1 MKNLFLYELRKFFR
15 QKSLYILIAAMI
27 AFGAFVMIILKS
39 VSSEDGEFEQI
50 GFDTSPLR
58 AITTFQVSLFL
69 GIFSAIYVTGDFLG
83 TRTIKNVYARGYT
96 RVQVGLIK
104 FCFLAFTTV
113 LFCLIALAVNFLFV
127 PAQAIKEASGKTAGF
142 IALQI
147 LSLIAYAAF
156 YFCLSSACGKASLA
170 LCIAIPYLYMF
181 IGPLVQLLLYDGKN
195 LKYII
200 DIIDFLPMGLPSMLS
215 DASLVSWKIAL
226 AAALSVAYTVVF
238 VFLGLL
244 AFNRKEA

>member
-1 MKNLFLYELRKFFR
+1 MKNLFSYELSKFFR
-15 QKSLYILIAAMI
+15 QKSLYILFAAMI
-27 AFGAFVMIILKS
+27 AFGAILTALINAIES
-39 VSSEDGEFEQI
+39 ASDELGQM
-50 GFDTSPLR
+50 GFGVAPIST
-58 AITTFQVSLFL
+58 ITTFQVVLFL
-69 GIFSAIYVTGDFLG
+69 GIFSAIYVNGDF
-83 TRTIKNVYARGYT
+83 TSHVIKNVYARGYT

-113 LFCLIALAVNFLFV
+113 LFCLIALAVNVLFV
-127 PAQAIKEASGKTAGF
+127 PAQAIKEASGKTVGF

>member
-27 AFGAFVMIILKS
+27 AFGAFMMLLLKS
-39 VSSEDGEFEQI
+39 VSSADDELDQI

-96 RVQVGLIK
+96 RMQVGLIK
-104 FCFLAFTTV
+104 FCFLAFTAV
-113 LFCLIALAVNFLFV
+113 LFCIIALAENFSFASAL
-127 PAQAIKEASGKTAGF
+127 AIKEASGKTAGL

-147 LSLIAYAAF
+147 LSVISYAAL
-156 YFCLSSACGKASLA
+156 YFCLSSACGKAALA
-170 LCIAIPYLYMF
+170 LCIAIPYIYVV
-181 IGPLVQLLLYDGKN
+181 VQPIAELLLFDKKN
-195 LKYII
+195 LKFII
-200 DIIDFLPMGLPSMLS
+200 DIIDFLPMGLASMLS